1 MVHGG
6 CLHQLGARGAKAGYH
21 APVPPRPAAIALL
34 LLALAAPACSNVA
47 TGGERCKGGL
57 VDDGIVC
64 ESGTEC
70 IVTDC
75 SRGYGCVTYCARP
88 CDLGCAKHCG
98 CDPLDGGLQ
107 PLRPVC
113 SKDGLLCF

>member
-1 MVHGG
+1 M
-6 CLHQLGARGAKAGYH
+6 
-21 APVPPRPAAIALL
+21 PRIAAIA
-34 LLALAAPACSNVA
+34 ALVLGALSCSSVA

-57 VDDGIVC
+57 MDDGLVC

-70 IVTDC
+70 LVTDC
-75 SRGYGCVTYCARP
+75 SRGPCLTYCARP
-88 CDLGCAKHCG
+88 CELGCATHCA

-107 PLRPVC
+107 APRPVC